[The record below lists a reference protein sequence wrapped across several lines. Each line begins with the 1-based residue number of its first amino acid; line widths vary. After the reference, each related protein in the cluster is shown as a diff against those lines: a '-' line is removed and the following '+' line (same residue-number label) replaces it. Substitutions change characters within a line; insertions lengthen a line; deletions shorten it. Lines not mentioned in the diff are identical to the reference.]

1 MTLHTGQIYST
12 ADVSIG
18 PPDVATVRQAATTSD
33 VAKNICRWLDG
44 ALERD
49 DVYYFAV
56 LRNGEV
62 VGQIMLHDI
71 DRAGRTSLVGYHLFE
86 PRFRDRGT
94 GTVALRLLQQ
104 FVIRETNLIELIAIT
119 SRQNIAS
126 QTIARRCGFAYVG
139 PSREDPV
146 SGMVFRWNVPHE
158 VLSDQAAS
166 SSPVT

>member
-1 MTLHTGQIYST
+1 MTLHAGQVYH
-12 ADVSIG
+12 ADDVSIG
-18 PPDVATVRQAATTSD
+18 PADVATVRRASIASD
-33 VAKNICRWLDG
+33 VAKNIRRWLDG

-49 DVYYFAV
+49 DICYFAV

-62 VGQIMLHDI
+62 VGQIVLHDI

-86 PRFRDRGT
+86 PRLRGLGT
-94 GTVALRLLQQ
+94 GTAALGLLQQ
-104 FVIRETNLIELIAIT
+104 FVIRETDLTELIAIT

-146 SGMVFRWNVPHE
+146 NGIVFRWP
-158 VLSDQAAS
+158 LPRAR
-166 SSPVT
+166 